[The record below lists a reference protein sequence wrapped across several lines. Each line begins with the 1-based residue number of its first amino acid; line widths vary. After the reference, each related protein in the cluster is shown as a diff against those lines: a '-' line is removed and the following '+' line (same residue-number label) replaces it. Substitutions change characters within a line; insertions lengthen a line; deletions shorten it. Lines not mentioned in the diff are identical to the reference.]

1 MRTIQLFLASS
12 SELKTDREQFE
23 LFISRRNKQ
32 SVPKQ
37 VYLKLIIWEDFLDA
51 MSRTRLQD
59 EYNQAIK
66 ACDIFVMLF
75 CTKVGMYTEE
85 EFNTAFGQ
93 FQATQKPLIYTYF
106 KDAAINLSAA
116 NKNDLTSL
124 WAFQDR
130 LKALGHFQTPYTT
143 TESLLLHFGQQL
155 DKLADQGFIPLNNLA
170 ATTAGSG
177 VSQHHSGTGDNIGR
191 DQTKIGRQINMG
203 PGSVYHENKGKD

>member
-12 SELKTDREQFE
+12 SELKADREQFE
-23 LFISRRNKQ
+23 LFIGRRNKQ
-32 SVPKQ
+32 WVPKQ
-37 VYLKLIIWEDFLDA
+37 IFLELNIWEDFLDA

-106 KDAAINLSAA
+106 KDATISLSAINED
-116 NKNDLTSL
+116 DLTSL
-124 WAFQDR
+124 LAFKKR
-130 LKALGHFQTPYTT
+130 LKALGHFHTPYTT

-170 ATTAGSG
+170 AATAASG

-191 DQTKIGRQINMG
+191 DQTKIGRQIIMG
-203 PGSVYHENKGKD
+203 PGSVYHENKGKG

>member
-12 SELKTDREQFE
+12 SELKADREQFE
-23 LFISRRNKQ
+23 LFISRRNNQ

-106 KDAAINLSAA
+106 KDATISLSAINEDDLS
-116 NKNDLTSL
+116 SL
-124 WAFQDR
+124 LAFKKR
-130 LKALGHFQTPYTT
+130 LKGLGHFHTTYTT

-191 DQTKIGRQINMG
+191 DQTKIGRQIIMG
-203 PGSVYHENKGKD
+203 PGSVYHENKGKE

>member
-12 SELKTDREQFE
+12 SELKADREQFE
-23 LFISRRNKQ
+23 LFISRRNNQ

-106 KDAAINLSAA
+106 KDATISLSAINED
-116 NKNDLTSL
+116 DLTSL
-124 WAFQDR
+124 LAFKKR
-130 LKALGHFQTPYTT
+130 LKALGHFHTPYTT

-155 DKLADQGFIPLNNLA
+155 DKLADKGFIPLNRLA
-170 ATTAGSG
+170 VASTSG

-191 DQTKIGRQINMG
+191 DQTKIGRQIIMG
-203 PGSVYHENKGKD
+203 PGSVYHENKGKG